1 MEKKNAVSTNAP
13 KPATS
18 KPAATAKQEGGA
30 AGSIFASI
38 VIPVSIVVA
47 ILIYMFILG
56 NPANFEGGNPENH
69 PLPGNYLGVVYKG
82 GVIVPMLISLNLMV
96 LVFAIERFLTI
107 NKARG
112 SKGIEQFVRTIRQ
125 RLNVNDINGAMAA
138 CDAQK
143 GSVANVVRSGLGKYK
158 EMETDRT
165 LAKDQKILAIQ
176 KEIEESTALELP
188 MLEKNLVIISTI
200 ASISTLVGL
209 IGTVLGMIKAFSA
222 LATAGSPDAVALANG
237 ISEALINTALGIIG
251 STIAIIAYNYFT
263 SKIDAL
269 TYSID
274 EAGFSIIQTFAAQ
287 HDNAGHTSTAPT
299 THSSV
304 NV

>member
-1 MEKKNAVSTNAP
+1 MERKNVVSTNAP
-13 KPATS
+13 KPAATS
-18 KPAATAKQEGGA
+18 TVAPKSEGKVG
-30 AGSIFASI
+30 GVFASI
-38 VIPVSIVVA
+38 VIPVAILVS

-56 NPANFEGGNPENH
+56 NPANFEGGNPDNH

-82 GVIVPMLISLNLMV
+82 GVIVPMLIALNLMV
-96 LVFAIERFLTI
+96 LTFSIERFLTI
-107 NKARG
+107 GKARG
-112 SKGIEQFVRTIRQ
+112 TKGIEQFVRTIRQ
-125 RLNVNDINGAMAA
+125 RLNQKDINGAIAA

-143 GSVANVVRSGLGKYK
+143 GSVANVVRAGLGKYK
-158 EMETDRT
+158 EMELDRE
-165 LAKDQKILAIQ
+165 LPKDQKILAIQ

-209 IGTVLGMIKAFSA
+209 IGTVLGMIKAFAA

-251 STIAIIAYNYFT
+251 STLAIIAYNYFT

-274 EAGFSIIQTFAAQ
+274 EAGFSIIQTFAAE
-287 HDNAGHTSTAPT
+287 HDNAGNTAHRPA
-299 THSSV
+299 

>member
-1 MEKKNAVSTNAP
+1 MERKNVVSTNAP
-13 KPATS
+13 KPAT
-18 KPAATAKQEGGA
+18 TAPDTSEGRASG
-30 AGSIFASI
+30 IFASI
-38 VIPVSIVVA
+38 VIPLSVLVGV
-47 ILIYMFILG
+47 LIYLFILG

-82 GVIVPMLISLNLMV
+82 GFIVPILVSLNLMV

-107 NKARG
+107 SKAKG
-112 SKGIEQFVRTIRQ
+112 SKGIEQFVRIIRQ
-125 RLNVNDINGAMAA
+125 KLNQKDINGAIAA

-143 GSVANVVRSGLGKYK
+143 GSVANVVRAGLSKYK
-158 EMETDRT
+158 EMELDRE
-165 LAKDQKILAIQ
+165 LPKDQKILAIQ

-209 IGTVLGMIKAFSA
+209 IGTVLGMIKAFAA

-237 ISEALINTALGIIG
+237 ISEALINTALGITG
-251 STIAIIAYNYFT
+251 STIAIVAYNYFT

-274 EAGFSIIQTFAAQ
+274 EAGFSIIQTFASE
-287 HDNAGHTSTAPT
+287 HDNAGNTAHRPAA
-299 THSSV
+299 

>member
-1 MEKKNAVSTNAP
+1 MERKNAVSTNAP
-13 KPATS
+13 KPAANN
-18 KPAATAKQEGGA
+18 AATKSEGKVG
-30 AGSIFASI
+30 GVFASI
-38 VIPVSIVVA
+38 VIPVA
-47 ILIYMFILG
+47 ILVSIAIYMFILG
-56 NPANFEGGNPENH
+56 NPANFEGNNPENH

-107 NKARG
+107 SKAKG
-112 SKGIEQFVRTIRQ
+112 TKGIEQFVRTIRQ
-125 RLNVNDINGAMAA
+125 RLNQKDINGAIAA
-138 CDAQK
+138 CDVQK
-143 GSVANVVRSGLGKYK
+143 GSVANVVRSGLAKYK
-158 EMETDRT
+158 EMELDRE
-165 LAKDQKILAIQ
+165 LPKDQKILAIQ

-209 IGTVLGMIKAFSA
+209 IGTVLGMIKAFAA

-274 EAGFSIIQTFAAQ
+274 EAGFSIIQTFASQ
-287 HDNAGHTSTAPT
+287 HDNAGNTA
-299 THSSV
+299 THNRPVV
-304 NV
+304 NA

>member
-1 MEKKNAVSTNAP
+1 MEKTNAVSRDAKTV
-13 KPATS
+13 ATTPNTDG
-18 KPAATAKQEGGA
+18 K
-30 AGSIFASI
+30 AGSVFASI
-38 VIPVSIVVA
+38 VIPVA
-47 ILIYMFILG
+47 IIASVLIYMFILG
-56 NPANFEGGNPENH
+56 NPNNFEQGNPENH
-69 PLPGNYLGVVYKG
+69 PLPGNYLGIVYKG
-82 GVIVPMLISLNLMV
+82 GFIVPILISLNIMV
-96 LVFAIERFLTI
+96 LIFAIERFLTI
-107 NKARG
+107 SKAKG
-112 SKGIEQFVRTIRQ
+112 SKGNEQFVRNIRQ
-125 RLNVNDINGAMAA
+125 KLNVNDVNGAIAA

-158 EMETDRT
+158 EMERDRE

-209 IGTVLGMIKAFSA
+209 IGTVIGMIKAFAA

-251 STIAIIAYNYFT
+251 STLAIIAYNYFT

-274 EAGFSIIQTFAAQ
+274 EAGFSIIQTFASQ
-287 HDNAGHTSTAPT
+287 HDNVGNTAGNRPINA
-299 THSSV
+299 
-304 NV
+304 

>member
-1 MEKKNAVSTNAP
+1 MERKNAVSTNAP
-13 KPATS
+13 KPTTNTTEKS
-18 KPAATAKQEGGA
+18 EGK
-30 AGSIFASI
+30 AGGIFASI
-38 VIPVSIVVA
+38 VIPVSVLVGV
-47 ILIYMFILG
+47 LIYLFILG
-56 NPANFEGGNPENH
+56 NPANFEGNNPENH

-82 GVIVPMLISLNLMV
+82 GFIVPILISLNLMV

-107 NKARG
+107 SKAKG
-112 SKGIEQFVRTIRQ
+112 NKGIEQFVRTIRT
-125 RLNVNDINGAMAA
+125 RLNQKDINGAIAA

-143 GSVANVVRSGLGKYK
+143 GSVANVVRSGLGKYR
-158 EMETDRT
+158 EMELDRD

-209 IGTVLGMIKAFSA
+209 IGTVLGMIKAFAA

-237 ISEALINTALGIIG
+237 ISEALINTALGITG

-274 EAGFSIIQTFAAQ
+274 EAGFSIIQTFASE
-287 HDNAGHTSTAPT
+287 HDNAGNTAHRPIA
-299 THSSV
+299 